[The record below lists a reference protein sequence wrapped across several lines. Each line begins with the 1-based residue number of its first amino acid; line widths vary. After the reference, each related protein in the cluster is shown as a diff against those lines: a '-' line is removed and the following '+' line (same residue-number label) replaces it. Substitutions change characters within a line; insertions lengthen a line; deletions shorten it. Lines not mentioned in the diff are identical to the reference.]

1 MVTEEEMKAKIQEYR
16 DYLEQAKAMIEKYIK
31 ETEELLNEFDH
42 AN

>member
-16 DYLEQAKAMIEKYIK
+16 TYLEEIKTLIEKFIK
-31 ETEELLNEFDH
+31 QSEEIFNDFDN

>member
-16 DYLEQAKAMIEKYIK
+16 DYLVQIKALLEQFIK
-31 ETEELLNEFDH
+31 DADELINEYNN